1 MTAFLKSHFAWGF
14 YGLFLGAAFTIA
26 IAVAWTR
33 GAIIEEHESPFNFE
47 TTVQTIKDNAVHEG
61 WRATP
66 VEGMQTRLVEAG
78 YDEPG
83 RIEVIAL
90 CNEQYAC
97 SMLKSGKKSSL
108 AMMPCSVAVY
118 EKDGKVYVSTVNKGL
133 MGRLFRNEAAV
144 VLRHVRNDED
154 RMLAFLN
161 KQ

>member
-33 GAIIEEHESPFNFE
+33 AAIIEEHESPFNFE

-118 EKDGKVYVSTVNKGL
+118 EKDGKVYVATVNKGL

-144 VLRHVRNDED
+144 VLRHVRNDEN
-154 RMLAFLN
+154 RMLAFLH
-161 KQ
+161 KP